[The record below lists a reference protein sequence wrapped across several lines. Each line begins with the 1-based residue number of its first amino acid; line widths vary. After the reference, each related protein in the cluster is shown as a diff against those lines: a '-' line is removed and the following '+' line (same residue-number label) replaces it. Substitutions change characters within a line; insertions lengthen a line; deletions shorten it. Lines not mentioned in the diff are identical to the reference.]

1 MNPTTPPRAAVPA
14 RTAVPA
20 SPPSPAVVGVRAT
33 RVVVTVTSAVIAVC
47 AFAFSFGN
55 IWRLALAWGVPA
67 PIAPLVAPMLDVSV
81 VGLLIAIRHLSLLGI
96 PGRSLAGA
104 RLLMLAC
111 AVTTWGLNTAQPV
124 LDRRWGGVVIDS
136 VAPALLLGWAEVGPT
151 LLRLTTTLTTGP
163 GHGETPDVATT
174 LTAATGVAAR
184 RTLVAAAA
192 ARGHTRAATAP
203 PDHGGVDTVATPA
216 WPTGPGGRVEPAA
229 EGNDDT
235 GPWPGA
241 RTASAPAWDH
251 FDGEGDLP
259 HVA

>member
-1 MNPTTPPRAAVPA
+1 MNPTAPA
-14 RTAVPA
+14 RTVFPA
-20 SPPSPAVVGVRAT
+20 TPVVGVRAT
-33 RVVVTVTSAVIAVC
+33 RFVVTVTSAVIAVC

-81 VGLLIAIRHLSLLGI
+81 VGLLIAIRQLSLHGI

-124 LDRRWGGVVIDS
+124 LDHRWGGLVIDS

-151 LLRLTTTLTTGP
+151 LLRLTTTLTTTAP
-163 GHGETPDVATT
+163 GHGETPDTATT
-174 LTAATGVAAR
+174 VTATTGVAAR
-184 RTLVAAAA
+184 QTLLAAPAA
-192 ARGHTRAATAP
+192 SGHTPTVGGHAPAATAP
-203 PDHGGVDTVATPA
+203 PDHSGVDAVATPA
-216 WPTGPGGRVEPAA
+216 WPPGPGGRAEPAA
-229 EGNDDT
+229 QDGHDT
-235 GPWPGA
+235 RSWPGT
-241 RTASAPAWDH
+241 RPTAATAWEH